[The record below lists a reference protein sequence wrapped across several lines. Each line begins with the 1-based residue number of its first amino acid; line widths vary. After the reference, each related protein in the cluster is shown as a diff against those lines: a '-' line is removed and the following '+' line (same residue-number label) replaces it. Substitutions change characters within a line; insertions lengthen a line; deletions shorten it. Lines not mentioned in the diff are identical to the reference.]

1 LGTVK
6 VRLQEEKD
14 MEVVKIE
21 GVNAEPF
28 AFEWKY
34 RIDLSEKVILA
45 FGGGGNLSETFLYAA
60 SLCGARVVIVDL
72 PPKDGE
78 TRAVFEEK
86 IRTIALNIADLG
98 SHGPARVLYADV
110 TDLRDVEETLKHT
123 VDSLGRIDLVV
134 DFAGVHHPPFNFYKG
149 KPEEILGHF
158 RRVVEINLTGAFIVT
173 MLAARYMI
181 PQRDG
186 QIIHICSSGSRLSL
200 YGSYAYNSTKH
211 AVEGLVKTAAAQLAP
226 FNLRVNG
233 IAPGTVE
240 TDLNRSLLRN
250 PDGSF
255 KPRALTILAHTPSK
269 KFITREGVAETL
281 LAMCL
286 PQRHFTGNVVFA
298 DDGYNVEGHSW
309 PEGNLALYEG
319 PKALEDT
326 FRRLDIEYPK
336 EH

>member
-1 LGTVK
+1 M
-6 VRLQEEKD
+6 EE
-14 MEVVKIE
+14 VKID
-21 GVNAEPF
+21 GQNAQPF
-28 AFEWKY
+28 AFEWSH
-34 RIDLSEKVILA
+34 RIDLAEKTILA

-60 SLCGARVVIVDL
+60 SLCGAKTVIVDL
-72 PPKDGE
+72 PPKDKKR
-78 TRAVFEEK
+78 RAEFEEK
-86 IRTIALNIADLG
+86 IRTIALNISDLG
-98 SHGPARVLYADV
+98 SHGPAQVLYADV
-110 TDLRDVEETLKHT
+110 TNLQDVQEVVKSTA
-123 VDSLGRIDLVV
+123 DSAGSTDSSGKIDIVI
-134 DFAGVHHPPFNFYKG
+134 DFAGVHHPPFDFYKDD
-149 KPEEILGHF
+149 PEEMLGHF

-173 MLAARYMI
+173 MAAARHMI
-181 PQRDG
+181 AQRAG

-226 FNLRVNG
+226 FNVRVNG

-255 KPRALTILAHTPSK
+255 KPRALTILAHTPTK
-269 KFITREGVAETL
+269 TFITREGVAETL

-309 PEGNLALYEG
+309 PDGNLALYGG
-319 PKALEDT
+319 PQAMEEMLQ
-326 FRRLDIEYPK
+326 RLNREYPK
-336 EH
+336 G